1 MPLQAGGVQD
11 LVHVL
16 LRAADVLYHIFE
28 VSFHKK
34 SSSLSCAR
42 QEDVVKSSCGP
53 VGWFNRLPPPRQ
65 VLSAPGGASFFA
77 CRGCVLG
84 FGMVKF
90 SRISNKERGIS
101 MKKIIVWFLLAI
113 SVSAYAGYYVGSG
126 HGYDSGY
133 EAGYDY
139 MESYMAEKVSA
150 EKVGAY
156 DEGYQAGYERGLE
169 EAASKSNSSEITSN
183 PQFVPITPDN
193 GNQSQMV
200 YITNTGEKY
209 HRNGC
214 QYLRQSKIA
223 ISLDDA
229 INQGYTACSRCW

>member
-1 MPLQAGGVQD
+1 
-11 LVHVL
+11 
-16 LRAADVLYHIFE
+16 
-28 VSFHKK
+28 
-34 SSSLSCAR
+34 
-42 QEDVVKSSCGP
+42 
-53 VGWFNRLPPPRQ
+53 
-65 VLSAPGGASFFA
+65 
-77 CRGCVLG
+77 
-84 FGMVKF
+84 
-90 SRISNKERGIS
+90 
-101 MKKIIVWFLLAI
+101 MKKVIVWFLLAI

-139 MESYMAEKVSA
+139 MESYMVGRVSA
-150 EKVGAY
+150 AKAGAY

-169 EAASKSNSSEITSN
+169 EATSKSNSSETNSN

-200 YITNTGEKY
+200 YTTNTGEKY